1 MVQDNRYVP
10 PPGAE
15 DEENVLGKLDQ
26 LLNKHRRGT
35 SDPGSA
41 PVPELNDS
49 LRGADAPVPETIPTL
64 VDKVSV
70 PAREPS
76 LPQRPEA
83 SPSVNASVALE
94 AAINLRLAARL
105 DSERARLL
113 ERIGNDPVRA
123 QALDQL
129 IAELKRSLPA
139 IVRSVLSDGPSR
151 D

>member
-26 LLNKHRRGT
+26 LLHKHRRAT
-35 SDPGSA
+35 SDPAAA

-49 LRGADAPVPETIPTL
+49 LRSAEAPVPETIPTL
-64 VDKVSV
+64 VDEVSA
-70 PAREPS
+70 PAREPTV
-76 LPQRPEA
+76 PQRPVT
-83 SPSVNASVALE
+83 SPSVNTNAALE
-94 AAINLRLAARL
+94 AAINLRIAMRL

-113 ERIGNDPVRA
+113 QRIGNDPVRV

-139 IVRSVLSDGPSR
+139 LVRSALSDVPHR